1 MREQLEKQ
9 IVESKASHLEQKLDK
24 CKGSLEEE
32 VRKNKSFAESLAR
45 EHSRQT
51 NVKKQM
57 RNEWE
62 RNNEI
67 RDELSERFRDVEK
80 LQGALLDEMI
90 RRTVAEENAESLKR
104 QLQGEIDNRKFVERE
119 LEKEMI
125 ASSR

>member
-1 MREQLEKQ
+1 MKEQLEKQ

-24 CKGSLEEE
+24 GKESLEEE

-80 LQGALLDEMI
+80 LQGALQDEMN

-104 QLQGEIDNRKFVERE
+104 QLQGEIENRKFVERE
-119 LEKEMI
+119 LEKEMN
-125 ASSR
+125 ASSG